1 MKQMLVVVWLLFTV
15 LSPLA
20 AQEFYDP
27 MRIHDLRITFS
38 ARDWD
43 RQLDSL
49 KNLVSDERLAAQL
62 TIDGQRFD
70 SVGVRY
76 KGNSS
81 YFSVR
86 NAGEEKLPFNIKLN
100 FVNKKQ
106 LLPGG
111 YKTLKLSNSFRDPT
125 FLREVLAYQIAGQYL
140 PSPGV
145 TFARLYIN
153 DRYYGLYHCTESV
166 DDRFVR
172 KHYGDAAGAFFK
184 CDPDWRAAAGAYCPA
199 GDKASLTDLGPD
211 TTCYLPWY
219 EIKSDTGWNALIRL
233 VQQLNHQPQNIEQ
246 VLDVDQVLW
255 MHAFN
260 NALLNLDSY
269 AGRLC
274 HNYYVYEDSLGVF
287 HPILWDMNLAFGGFR
302 LDGAEDHPLSD
313 EELAQLSPFLHL
325 KNKNPERPLITQLLA
340 TPLYRKMYVAHI
352 KTILEEQL
360 RSGAWEKVLVDVHK
374 RIAPEVS
381 RDSLKLYTQED
392 FQRNLDSTL
401 QVGGASVPGLRTL
414 LLRRTTH
421 LGDHPLLKKEA
432 PVIQTPVV
440 Q

>member
-1 MKQMLVVVWLLFTV
+1 M
-15 LSPLA
+15 
-20 AQEFYDP
+20 
-27 MRIHDLRITFS
+27 
-38 ARDWD
+38 
-43 RQLDSL
+43 
-49 KNLVSDERLAAQL
+49 
-62 TIDGQRFD
+62 
-70 SVGVRY
+70 
-76 KGNSS
+76 
-81 YFSVR
+81 
-86 NAGEEKLPFNIKLN
+86 
-100 FVNKKQ
+100 
-106 LLPGG
+106 
-111 YKTLKLSNSFRDPT
+111 
-125 FLREVLAYQIAGQYL
+125 
-140 PSPGV
+140 
-145 TFARLYIN
+145 
-153 DRYYGLYHCTESV
+153 
-166 DDRFVR
+166 
-172 KHYGDAAGAFFK
+172 
-184 CDPDWRAAAGAYCPA
+184 
-199 GDKASLTDLGPD
+199 TDLGPD

-274 HNYYVYEDSLGVF
+274 HNYYVYEDSLGIF

-440 Q
+440 QKKGNKVNIKIKVNNAQQVHLFVREHGIAGITTRYNLRDDGQAADVTAGDSEWALEVPFQEGMRYFIVAEDDKVASVWPARSGMGGAIVE